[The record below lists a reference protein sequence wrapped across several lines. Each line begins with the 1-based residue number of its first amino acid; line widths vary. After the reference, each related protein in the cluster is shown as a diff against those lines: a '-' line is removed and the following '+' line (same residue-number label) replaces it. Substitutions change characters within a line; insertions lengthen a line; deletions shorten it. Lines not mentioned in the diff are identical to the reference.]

1 MTELRQLTGVRLS
14 QLARCPRAC
23 ALQGSGAEP
32 APPTER
38 MRRYWTRGQM
48 FSWYAW
54 RQLCEQYGEDA
65 IERERE
71 VPWPLGV
78 GHIDLYV
85 RPERLI
91 VEVKSSTSPSSVIDA
106 AMRQVRMQM
115 RFDPEAEHAAIYVI
129 DPSDLDRED
138 FLPVKLRDEDVAEI
152 DRAVEEVGRA
162 IEGGDLPA
170 CSASDPTACR
180 FSGCGFT
187 EAAWA
192 GWTPAPATTADDP
205 RLVEA
210 ALEWYRHRAFRLALE
225 RGVDTAKADETE
237 ARDRMLEL
245 GLPPEGEVVVGG
257 KLRVK
262 RTKVA
267 GRVTARIADARKAGV
282 WTDALDELLGDYVR
296 VGEPSERLTATLL
309 EGAELAPVDFGD
321 EVPF

>member
-1 MTELRQLTGVRLS
+1 MTELRQLSGVRLS

-23 ALQGSGAEP
+23 ALQGLGVEP
-32 APPTER
+32 EPPTER

-48 FSWYAW
+48 FAWYGW

-91 VEVKSSTSPSSVIDA
+91 VEVKSSTSPASVIDA
-106 AMRQVRMQM
+106 AMRQARLQL

-138 FLPVKLRDEDVAEI
+138 FLPVKLRDQDVEEI
-152 DRAVEEVGRA
+152 DRLVEEVGRA

-170 CSASDPTACR
+170 CTASDPTSCR
-180 FSGCGFT
+180 YSGCGFT

-192 GWTPAPATTADDP
+192 GWMAPPAPSLDDP
-205 RLVEA
+205 ELVAAALDWYRQREYRRELETGVASAKLVE
-210 ALEWYRHRAFRLALE
+210 
-225 RGVDTAKADETE
+225 TE
-237 ARDRMLEL
+237 LRDRLLEL
-245 GLPPEGEVVVGG
+245 GLPEGESVLGG

-262 RTKVA
+262 RTKIT
-267 GRVTARIADARKAGV
+267 GRVTARIAEARKAGV

-296 VGEPSERLTATLL
+296 VSEPSERLTATLL
-309 EGAELAPVDFGD
+309 SGAELPPAEFGD